1 MNYKNFINNEWFN
14 SDSGNTFE
22 VVNPYTEKVIAN
34 VPASG
39 KSDIDKAV
47 RAAQVAFKGWSTM
60 TAGGRR
66 DYLQALAQK
75 SMDHA
80 DSLAKII
87 SIEMGKPLKDAM
99 TEIEDLSE
107 YLQYYSELARDQVGR
122 IVSPVEK
129 KSMSLIRY
137 EPYGVV
143 GCILPWNYPLS
154 LMGWKLAPALAAG
167 NTIIMKPS
175 EIT

>member
-1 MNYKNFINNEWFN
+1 MNPF
-14 SDSGNTFE
+14 
-22 VVNPYTEKVIAN
+22 TETVIAK

-39 KSDIDKAV
+39 KSDVDKAV
-47 RAAQVAFKGWSTM
+47 RATQTAFKDWGTM
-60 TAGGRR
+60 TAGDRR

-75 SMDHA
+75 SLAHA
-80 DSLAKII
+80 DSLAKTI
-87 SIEMGKPLKDAM
+87 SIEMGKPLKDAI

-107 YLQYYSELARDQVGR
+107 YLQYYGELARDQVGR

-129 KSMSLIRY
+129 KSMSLVRY

-143 GCILPWNYPLS
+143 GCIIPWNYPLS

-175 EIT
+175 EITSTSLLHWAEIVGDIMPPES